1 MTTADTR
8 RLVDVVVRSAFDA
21 VGAGKMWLSQ
31 DAYLPLFG
39 PADSLATEVKISQ
52 WTQTEGLRYANQVR
66 PDIDVMLRS
75 HRPLMD
81 GVVEVTLSKH
91 DSKAQRRCC
100 GSVLD

>member
-8 RLVDVVVRSAFDA
+8 RFVDVVVRRAFDA

-66 PDIDVMLRS
+66 
-75 HRPLMD
+75 
-81 GVVEVTLSKH
+81 
-91 DSKAQRRCC
+91 
-100 GSVLD
+100 